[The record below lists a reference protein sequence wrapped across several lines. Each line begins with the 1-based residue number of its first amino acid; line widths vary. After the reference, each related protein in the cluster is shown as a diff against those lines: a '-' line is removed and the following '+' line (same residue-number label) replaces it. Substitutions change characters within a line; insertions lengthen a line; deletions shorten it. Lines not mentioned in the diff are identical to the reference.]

1 MLTTAWLPIAE
12 VWFTYFQPTGA
23 PSLGL
28 SSAFYDGIVEVPD
41 SASHGAWLQMGRHF
55 QLSQSDTAVVLQE

>member
-1 MLTTAWLPIAE
+1 MVHLFPAHRIQMRLAL
-12 VWFTYFQPTGA
+12 A

-28 SSAFYDGIVEVPD
+28 SSASHDGTVEVPD
-41 SASHGAWLQMGRHF
+41 SASHGAWVQMDRHF